1 MRERSM
7 IQKVLMGT
15 AVISYIAAIGCAIA
29 AGYLSDGTAN
39 PAVANMM
46 ASVVIF
52 AGAGIVL
59 HIIGSTR
66 LPSLKLERERTS

>member
-7 IQKVLMGT
+7 IQKIIMGIS
-15 AVISYIAAIGCAIA
+15 AVSYITAIACGVA

-52 AGAGIVL
+52 AGAGIVMQ
-59 HIIGSTR
+59 IIGSTR
-66 LPSLKLERERTS
+66 LPSLKLERQRTS